1 MKVTSTEIKNAF
13 GKYLRICSVEPVY
26 ITKNGEV
33 IAKLLNHTEA
43 DEIIEDSINL
53 RKVFNVDD
61 AMNRMYEANRVAE
74 AVEKY
79 NLSRIK
85 MSYEE
90 FASMNEDATQRY
102 EYIDGEVYLLGA
114 LSVFH
119 QRIVS
124 RFHIAMDRYL
134 EGKACDVFVSPFD
147 VTLLRKGNANF
158 TNIVQ
163 PDLLVVC
170 DWKKDTDEKG
180 RYIGTPKLLVEVLSP
195 GNSNKEMFTKLDL
208 YRDSGVS
215 EYWVIDPV
223 RCNAIVY
230 LFENYSIAKVMTY
243 TEHDVCESFVYPGFK
258 FRVSE

>member
-1 MKVTSTEIKNAF
+1 MKVTSTEVKNAF

-33 IAKLLNHTEA
+33 IAKLLNHTES

-53 RKVFNVDD
+53 N
-61 AMNRMYEANRVAE
+61 
-74 AVEKY
+74 
-79 NLSRIK
+79 RIK
-85 MSYEE
+85 MNYEE
-90 FASMNEDATQRY
+90 FVSMNEDATQRY
-102 EYIDGEVYLLGA
+102 EYIDGEVYLLGSP
-114 LSVFH
+114 SVFH

-124 RFHIAMDRYL
+124 RFHVEMYRYL
-134 EGKACDVFVSPFD
+134 EGKSCDVFVSPFD

-170 DWKKDTDEKG
+170 DWTKDTDEKG
-180 RYIGTPKLLVEVLSP
+180 RYLGIPKLLVEVLSP

-215 EYWVIDPV
+215 EYWIIDPL
-223 RCNAIVY
+223 RGNAIVY
-230 LFENYSIAKVMTY
+230 QFENYSIARVMTY
-243 TEHDVCESFVYPGFK
+243 TEHDSCESFVYPGFK
-258 FRVSE
+258 FRVLE